1 MAEINETNLEPVEEV
16 ITEEKANKASA
27 KKPNKFVAGLK
38 EWWRKKMVTLKRNPQ
53 RIPLVFIIIVSAIWL
68 LWLFTFSQTAATY
81 TTIDYA
87 GLAVF
92 VNTLLSLLII
102 FLFLSAF
109 PKRKKPNIAFIVLIF
124 VFMVAMIAM
133 DVLYYIQVN
142 QYILDGRVNEAGLA
156 QTPFVIKSMGY
167 AIGHIVLQG
176 LSIIVLALLPVY
188 TKLIRKIDTSKVI
201 EGNEIGS
208 VDLAE
213 DE

>member
-1 MAEINETNLEPVEEV
+1 MAEINETNLVPVEEV
-16 ITEEKANKASA
+16 VTEEKAKKASPS
-27 KKPNKFVAGLK
+27 KLSKLGAGLK
-38 EWWRKKMVTLKRNPQ
+38 EWWRKKMVGLKRHPQ
-53 RIPLVFIIIVSAIWL
+53 RIPLIFIIIVSSIWL
-68 LWLFTFSQTAATY
+68 IWLFTFSQTAATY

-109 PKRKKPNIAFIVLIF
+109 PKRSKPNYVFIVLIF
-124 VFMVAMIAM
+124 VFMIVMIAM

-156 QTPFVIKSMGY
+156 QTPFVLKSMGY

-188 TKLIRKIDTSKVI
+188 TKLIRKINTSKVI

-213 DE
+213 EE